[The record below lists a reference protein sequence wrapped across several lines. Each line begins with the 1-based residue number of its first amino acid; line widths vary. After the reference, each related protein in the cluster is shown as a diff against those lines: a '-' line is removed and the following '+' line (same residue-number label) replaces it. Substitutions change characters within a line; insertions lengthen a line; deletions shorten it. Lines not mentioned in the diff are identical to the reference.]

1 MDIYCPNCEAV
12 LDAGAGESRNFLLDD
27 APVRILMGMRTIH
40 ANVSR
45 FILALTVL
53 LTPTVAWAQ
62 SAPTPSV
69 RNSPEPWIGLLAIF
83 FLLAIVVAVSLLPS
97 KRGHQD

>member
-1 MDIYCPNCEAV
+1 
-12 LDAGAGESRNFLLDD
+12 
-27 APVRILMGMRTIH
+27 MGMRTIQ
-40 ANVSR
+40 AIVSR
-45 FILALTVL
+45 FILTILTLTVL

-83 FLLAIVVAVSLLPS
+83 LLLAIVVAVSLLPS